1 MNFLFV
7 NTHTRTTW
15 MKQETR
21 SVACAV
27 LLESSGQVQWFEAK
41 SWDLHIEENS
51 QTLRTTPWRVMMH
64 NHTNG
69 GRDSLLVRAP
79 DLWSKGCEFE
89 SRQERR
95 EHFLLQSELCVL
107 TLIRCPFHPRVTAV
121 ARKGPGH
128 SAKSADGRLHLN
140 MHTSWT
146 QRSRS
151 GLTVPLFRHSVGPI
165 RKLVHTQLVRIH
177 SATVVYARW
186 ATVDWS

>member
-107 TLIRCPFHPRVTAV
+107 TLIRCPFQPRVTAV
-121 ARKGPGH
+121 ARKRPRSFCQKCRWQVTPKH
-128 SAKSADGRLHLN
+128 AYVLDPTKSEWAD
-140 MHTSWT
+140 
-146 QRSRS
+146 
-151 GLTVPLFRHSVGPI
+151 
-165 RKLVHTQLVRIH
+165 
-177 SATVVYARW
+177 YAFQ
-186 ATVDWS
+186 A